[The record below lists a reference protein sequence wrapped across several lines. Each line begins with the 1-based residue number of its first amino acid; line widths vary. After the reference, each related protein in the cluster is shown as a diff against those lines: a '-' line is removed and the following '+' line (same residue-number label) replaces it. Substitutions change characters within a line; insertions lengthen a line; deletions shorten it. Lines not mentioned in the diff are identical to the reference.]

1 MQKNTRARLCWSN
14 KTARAHL
21 PLAGWSH
28 GWCGGGV
35 DDNNKIH
42 PNAPFL
48 DLEMLG
54 EGGGNGASWWEGR
67 VWAEMRTKMSNSAE
81 RQWTKQQEMSK
92 IAKRDVCKLFC

>member
-1 MQKNTRARLCWSN
+1 MPKNTCAQLCWTN

-28 GWCGGGV
+28 GWHGGGA

-42 PNAPFL
+42 PKVLFL
-48 DLEMLG
+48 DLEMMG

-67 VWAEMRTKMSNSAE
+67 VWGEMRRKMSNPVKHH
-81 RQWTKQQEMSK
+81 WTNHREMIK
-92 IAKRDVCKLFC
+92 IAKQELRKLFC